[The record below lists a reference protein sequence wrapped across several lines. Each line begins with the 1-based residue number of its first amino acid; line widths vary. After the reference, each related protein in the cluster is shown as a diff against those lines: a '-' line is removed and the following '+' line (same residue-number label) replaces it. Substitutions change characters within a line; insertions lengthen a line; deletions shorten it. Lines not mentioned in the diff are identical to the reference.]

1 MDFEVVQEARFSPT
15 VCFICRES
23 VGPFVHVHAIE
34 FTDVA
39 TANGR
44 ETVEGDVYVC
54 IGRDIMH
61 AERPDEIVERKIGC
75 ARTLGRLAGCA
86 TPDEIDGWKASVE
99 AVRVRLVELEA
110 REQQLEKEL
119 EEERAKPKTVSAAD
133 LLAEIAATP
142 PAT

>member
-1 MDFEVVQEARFSPT
+1 MDFQVVAEARHSPT

-23 VGPFVHVHAIE
+23 EGPFVHVHAIE

-61 AERPDEIVERKIGC
+61 AERPDEVAERKIGC

-86 TPDEIDGWKASVE
+86 TPDELDGWHATIS
-99 AVRVRLVELEA
+99 AYQVRLTELEA
-110 REQQLEKEL
+110 REQEL
-119 EEERAKPKTVSAAD
+119 LVDLAEERAKPNLVSADD
-133 LLAEIAATP
+133 LLAKIAGTP
-142 PAT
+142 AAE